1 MIFQSQSLASESV
14 FGVAQIS
21 STSQPQIQPH
31 AEDLHL
37 PPLWKKKTYL
47 PNCWL
52 EGPLLFESFSGR

>member
-37 PPLWKKKTYL
+37 PPPVEKENLSSK
-47 PNCWL
+47 
-52 EGPLLFESFSGR
+52 LLAGRAFAEESFLGR